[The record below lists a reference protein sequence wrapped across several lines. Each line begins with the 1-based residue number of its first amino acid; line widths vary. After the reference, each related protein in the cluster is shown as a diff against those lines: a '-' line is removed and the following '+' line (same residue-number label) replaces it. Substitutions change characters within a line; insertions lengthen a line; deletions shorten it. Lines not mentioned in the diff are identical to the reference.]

1 MENQEC
7 KLKNAKQTKRKCC
20 KIKEKTKMQSKPT
33 KSEDPIKNNQKQT
46 LRRSKT
52 IKDTKTSN

>member
-1 MENQEC
+1 MENQRC

-33 KSEDPIKNNQKQT
+33 KSENPIKIIKKQT
-46 LRRSKT
+46 LRRRKT
-52 IKDTKTSN
+52 IKNTKTNN